1 MDLAKIKT
9 LREETGQGMLEVKKA
24 LSEATGDLD
33 EARKLLKNLSKNEES
48 SKRVAS
54 KGLTNVKVLDHE
66 AILFEVNAETD
77 FVAKHPLFIKLMDEL
92 AEVLIASRAITLKD
106 ALKVKIDNITVEEH
120 IKIVRNTIKENTFLR
135 RFHRIKK
142 QNKEHF
148 VTYKHQNGK
157 ISVLVILS
165 QKDEL
170 LGKDIAMQITSHAPR
185 YIAYD
190 QIDQETKDYEQM
202 MFEKTGQKSDRLT
215 LKKYLESISLYDQ
228 PFIKNPELKVKDVLK
243 GNDVI
248 DFYRFE
254 LGQGIENKLNC
265 RLDVLC
271 DGSTITVTPII

>member
-1 MDLAKIKT
+1 MI
-9 LREETGQGMLEVKKA
+9 
-24 LSEATGDLD
+24 
-33 EARKLLKNLSKNEES
+33 
-48 SKRVAS
+48 
-54 KGLTNVKVLDHE
+54 
-66 AILFEVNAETD
+66 
-77 FVAKHPLFIKLMDEL
+77 
-92 AEVLIASRAITLKD
+92 SR
-106 ALKVKIDNITVEEH
+106 
-120 IKIVRNTIKENTFLR
+120 
-135 RFHRIKK
+135 
-142 QNKEHF
+142 EHF

-170 LGKDIAMQITSHAPR
+170 LGKDIAMQITSDAPR

-228 PFIKNPELKVKDVLK
+228 PFIKNPEFKVKDVLK

-271 DGSTITVTPII
+271 DGSTITVTPIF